1 MYFSTPSSCSYRKQH
16 TTPFLAHSWQHSL
29 SSPIK
34 SPQSKAFSSIV
45 FILASLVALALT
57 LSAKAYSADNPVA
70 LMSGSSNHWYKVPS
84 EDTVTFTTEYGDVV
98 IALNPSLAPKHVER
112 FKALIKSG
120 FYDKQYFYRVVDGFV
135 AQAGSNDTHDKEKIA
150 PALLADIPAEFTQ
163 PLSQDVGVV
172 ETRDMFAPKTGFLDG
187 FAVGIDEERDEMWGL
202 HCPGTVAFARN
213 SEKDTASTE
222 FYIVIGQAPRH
233 LDRNMSVVGRVVS
246 GMPALQKLPRG
257 DAQYGGVIQ
266 EVTDNSKIGRAL
278 VHSNNHPSY
287 YIQKPEHDEYLS
299 RTNTGKTLDNP
310 FFHDK
315 VYAPR
320 PVDICYY
327 KTKATLNP

>member
-1 MYFSTPSSCSYRKQH
+1 MYSRTQLNCSHRKQYPQDALH
-16 TTPFLAHSWQHSL
+16 DTAQSSL
-29 SSPIK
+29 LTSIRSV
-34 SPQSKAFSSIV
+34 AFTV
-45 FILASLVALALT
+45 ASLCAIALT
-57 LSAKAYSADNPVA
+57 FSAKTYSADNPVA
-70 LMSGSSNHWYKVPS
+70 IMSGSSNHWYKVPT
-84 EDTVTFTTEYGDVV
+84 EDTVTFTTEYGDVI
-98 IALNPSLAPKHVER
+98 IALNPSLAPQHVER

-135 AQAGSNDTHDKEKIA
+135 AQAGSNDTHDKNTIA
-150 PALLADIPAEFTQ
+150 PELLNDIPAEFTR
-163 PLSQDVGVV
+163 PLSKNATVV
-172 ETRDMFAPKTGFLDG
+172 ETRDMFAPSTGFLDG
-187 FAVGIDEERDEMWGL
+187 FAVGLDEERGEMWGL

-246 GMPALQKLPRG
+246 GMSALQKLPRG
-257 DAQYGGVIQ
+257 DTQYGGVIQ
-266 EVTDNSKIGRAL
+266 ELTDNSKIGRAL
-278 VHSNNHPSY
+278 VHSTNHPNY
-287 YIQKPEHDEYLS
+287 FIQKPEHNEYLS

-320 PVDICYY
+320 PVDVCYY

>member
-1 MYFSTPSSCSYRKQH
+1 MYSSTQLSCSYRKQH
-16 TTPFLAHSWQHSL
+16 TGSSL
-29 SSPIK
+29 NNATTNNVIAPSPLKPLGLLGLMI
-34 SPQSKAFSSIV
+34 ACVVV
-45 FILASLVALALT
+45 FAIT
-57 LSAKAYSADNPVA
+57 YSAKAHSADNPVA

-135 AQAGSNDTHDKEKIA
+135 AQAGSNDTHDKEQIS
-150 PALLADIPAEFTQ
+150 PALLADIPAEFTL
-163 PLSQDVGVV
+163 PLSQDVDVV
-172 ETRDMFAPKTGFLDG
+172 ESRDMFAPKTGFLDG
-187 FAVGIDEERDEMWGL
+187 FAVGLDEQRGEMWGL

-278 VHSNNHPSY
+278 VHSDNHPNY
-287 YIQKPEHDEYLS
+287 YIQQPKHEEYLS

>member
-1 MYFSTPSSCSYRKQH
+1 MYSSTQLSCSYRKQH
-16 TTPFLAHSWQHSL
+16 TGSSL
-29 SSPIK
+29 NNAATNNVIAPSPLKPLGLLGLMI
-34 SPQSKAFSSIV
+34 ACVVV
-45 FILASLVALALT
+45 FAIT
-57 LSAKAYSADNPVA
+57 YSAKAHSADNPVA

-112 FKALIKSG
+112 F
-120 FYDKQYFYRVVDGFV
+120 DKQYFYRVVDGFV
-135 AQAGSNDTHDKEKIA
+135 AQAGSNDTHDKEQIS
-150 PALLADIPAEFTQ
+150 PALLADIPAEFTL
-163 PLSQDVGVV
+163 PLSQDVDVV
-172 ETRDMFAPKTGFLDG
+172 ESRDMFAPKTGFLDG
-187 FAVGIDEERDEMWGL
+187 FAVGLDEQRGEMWGL

-278 VHSNNHPSY
+278 VHSDNHPNY
-287 YIQKPEHDEYLS
+287 YIQQPKHEEYLS